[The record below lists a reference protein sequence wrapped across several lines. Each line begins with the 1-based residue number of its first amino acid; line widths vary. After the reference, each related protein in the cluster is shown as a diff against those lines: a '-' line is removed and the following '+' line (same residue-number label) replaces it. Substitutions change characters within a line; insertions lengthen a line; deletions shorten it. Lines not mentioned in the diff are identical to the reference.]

1 LLKLLGLK
9 LTRQKNFRMA
19 TGKKS
24 FIAYADWKATF
35 NELPNEEAGMLIKHI
50 FAYVNDENPETDS
63 ILIKAV
69 FANIK
74 ATLKRD
80 LKKWEKQQQQRVE
93 AGLKSAEI
101 RKRNAT
107 LVNGRSVSSTVSV
120 SVNVND
126 INKSLLSE
134 VKTSDVPEDL
144 KEYYKIALEFQKLFI
159 KNQRDRDVKPTHQLR
174 ATFKNYVDPIRLI
187 LQQDEATTDDL
198 RDIYDFLNSNEG
210 TFWKENILSTSK
222 LREKLPTLLM
232 QARKPKPIKQ
242 KN

>member
-1 LLKLLGLK
+1 
-9 LTRQKNFRMA
+9 MA

-24 FIAYADWKATF
+24 FIAYADWKLTF
-35 NELPNEEAGMLIKHI
+35 DELPDEDAGKLIKHI
-50 FAYVNDENPETDS
+50 FAYVNDEDPETDS

-74 ATLKRD
+74 TTLKRD
-80 LKKWEKQQQQRVE
+80 LEKWDGQRQQRVE
-93 AGLKSAEI
+93 AGIKSAEI

-107 LVNGRSVSSTVSV
+107 LVNARSVSSTVNV

-144 KEYYKIALEFQKLFI
+144 KTYHKIALEFQKLFI
-159 KNQRDRDVKPTHQLR
+159 KNQTDRSVKPTHQLR

-210 TFWKENILSTSK
+210 TFWKENILSTCK

-242 KN
+242 KTNDYGKL